1 MEETPLLGGGL
12 CPLEE
17 AVLHLHQDA
26 LDPLQGSHLEGC
38 VEAQGDDVHLLLLLG
53 ADHHHLD
60 ELAVLLEGLQLVVD
74 ALALQYVG
82 RHVHGQGHSHLAEV
96 GHLLGVGGHHR
107 TQIHQVLA
115 RFPVDQRVVAQEGL

>member
-26 LDPLQGSHLEGC
+26 LDPLQGWLSKLQHILWLTVSIVWSTNLYITSLGSHLEGC

-53 ADHHHLD
+53 AGSFL
-60 ELAVLLEGLQLVVD
+60 
-74 ALALQYVG
+74 
-82 RHVHGQGHSHLAEV
+82 
-96 GHLLGVGGHHR
+96 
-107 TQIHQVLA
+107 
-115 RFPVDQRVVAQEGL
+115 